1 MTRTIGRRTTDGNG
15 FRRGLLATGFY
26 VQLAPI
32 PPLVGVAAIVF
43 RAGRVLLV
51 RRAKAPR
58 QGEWSLPG
66 GLQKLGETVAAAACR
81 EVLEETGLAVRI
93 LGVAD
98 VVDLIERESVGT
110 QGDGAA
116 AGRVRYHYTL
126 VDLVGSWVAGEPRA
140 GSDAAEAVWADLA
153 ALDDY
158 RLWSET
164 TRVIAL
170 AHAKW
175 LAAGAP

>member
-1 MTRTIGRRTTDGNG
+1 MRIGQETTNGNEFRYTGAVQPLVAKLGPLRREYPVT
-15 FRRGLLATGFY
+15 
-26 VQLAPI
+26 
-32 PPLVGVAAIVF
+32 PLVGVAAIVF
-43 RAGRVLLV
+43 KAGRVLFV

-66 GLQKLGETVAAAACR
+66 GLQKLGETVAEAACR
-81 EVLEETGLAVRI
+81 EVAEETGIGIRV

-98 VVDLIERESVGT
+98 VVDLIER
-110 QGDGAA
+110 
-116 AGRVRYHYTL
+116 AGPEERVRYHYTL
-126 VDLVGSWVAGEPRA
+126 VDLVGCWLEGEPRA
-140 GSDAAEAVWADLA
+140 GSDAAEALWADLTD
-153 ALDDY
+153 LDDY

-164 TRVIAL
+164 TRVIGL